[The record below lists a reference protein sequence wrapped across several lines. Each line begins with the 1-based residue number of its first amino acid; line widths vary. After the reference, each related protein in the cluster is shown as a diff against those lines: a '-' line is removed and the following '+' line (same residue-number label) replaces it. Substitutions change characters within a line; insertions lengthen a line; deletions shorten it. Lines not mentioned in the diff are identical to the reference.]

1 MLTNAYGSGKVN
13 ERAEAEVV
21 FHKYNTNTSLKVDS
35 PTNIQADKTG
45 KRFPIQNG
53 SCANTH
59 SFLK

>member
-1 MLTNAYGSGKVN
+1 MVQEKVN
-13 ERAEAEVV
+13 KRAEAEDV
-21 FHKYNTNTSLKVDS
+21 FHKYNTSLVVDS

-59 SFLK
+59 SFL